1 MFLVFECWN
10 ACCLQI
16 EVFELLF
23 LETVSYEMSVVFV
36 SFYNSPGQLLEV
48 GQAANAK
55 EQRLALK

>member
-1 MFLVFECWN
+1 M
-10 ACCLQI
+10 
-16 EVFELLF
+16 FELLF